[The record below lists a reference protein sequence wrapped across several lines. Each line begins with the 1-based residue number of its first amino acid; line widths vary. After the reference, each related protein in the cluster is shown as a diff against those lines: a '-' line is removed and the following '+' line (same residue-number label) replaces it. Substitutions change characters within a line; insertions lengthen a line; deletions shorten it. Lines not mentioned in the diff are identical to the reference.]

1 MLIEVL
7 GSGCRRCV
15 QLADNAQAA
24 LTATGRSAQIVKVT
38 APADIAAR
46 GVMSTPG
53 LAIDGRLVSTGR
65 VLSPDDIA
73 KLLP

>member
-24 LTATGRSAQIVKVT
+24 LDAAGRSAQVVKVT

-46 GVMSTPG
+46 GVLATPG
-53 LAIDGRLVSTGR
+53 LAIDGKLVSTGR
-65 VLSPDDIA
+65 VLSPDDIRR
-73 KLLP
+73 LLP

>member
-24 LTATGRSAQIVKVT
+24 LDAAGRQGEVVKVT
-38 APADIAAR
+38 APAEIAAR
-46 GVMSTPG
+46 GVMATPG
-53 LAIDGRLVSTGR
+53 LAIDGKLVSTGR
-65 VLSPDDIA
+65 VLSPADIG
-73 KLLP
+73 KMLP

>member
-24 LTATGRSAQIVKVT
+24 LGATGRSAQIVKVT
-38 APADIAAR
+38 APAEIAAR